1 MGAVVV
7 VVALIAGIAV
17 VGSLVSSLFQTLGA
31 RPPAVDTKIVAPDES
46 KAAIAANDP
55 SATPE
60 QAAAAKWLAAQPTTY
75 WLTPEIDPVDE
86 IWDRIAHL
94 ASEARDQD
102 ASLSVAVYG
111 LPDRDCGNHSAG
123 GLDPDSYR
131 EWTKR
136 IGDALRNAPD
146 IQKIV
151 ILEPD
156 SIALSSSCGS
166 PSDRAGYLRT
176 AVENIRGTNTWIYL
190 DGGHS
195 AWHPVDE
202 MASLISSTGLIGD
215 VQGHR
220 AQRVELSGHGRR
232 VRLRPRAFREARRN
246 ARRHRHVSQRCG
258 PGGIGMVQPSGSAR
272 GPRRGLLRRRGGRHH
287 ALDQTGRRERRRVQ
301 WRTPRGHLVA
311 RSRGRTHTREPLTH
325 AAPTTATPPGGARK
339 CVKMWLGPCDRR
351 VSGEN
356 AGTFPCEPEEWV
368 R

>member
-1 MGAVVV
+1 MGRAHRPSRPRRRIPRVFFIVGAVVV

-31 RPPAVDTKIVAPDES
+31 RPPAVDTRIVAPDES

-55 SATPE
+55 AATPE

-75 WLTPEIDPVDE
+75 WLTPEIDPLDE
-86 IWDRIAHL
+86 VWDRIAHL

-166 PSDRAGYLRT
+166 PSERAGYLRS
-176 AVENIRGTNTWIYL
+176 AVESIRGTNTWIYL

-202 MASLISSTGLIGD
+202 MAALISATGLIGD
-215 VQGHR
+215 VRGIALNVSNYQDTAAEFAYAHALSERLGGTHAVIDTSR
-220 AQRVELSGHGRR
+220 NGAGPAGSEWCNPPGRLVGPAGGSFGDGVVDTTLWIKPAGESDGTCNGGPPAGTWWPEAAVEL
-232 VRLRPRAFREARRN
+232 
-246 ARRHRHVSQRCG
+246 
-258 PGGIGMVQPSGSAR
+258 
-272 GPRRGLLRRRGGRHH
+272 
-287 ALDQTGRRERRRVQ
+287 
-301 WRTPRGHLVA
+301 
-311 RSRGRTHTREPLTH
+311 TRES
-325 AAPTTATPPGGARK
+325 R
-339 CVKMWLGPCDRR
+339 
-351 VSGEN
+351 
-356 AGTFPCEPEEWV
+356 
-368 R
+368 